1 MLPSYGG
8 SEAAVDGVETA
19 IATARKK
26 TKFIVA
32 AHRVAEARRIVA
44 DQHELIMT
52 LKASGRPT
60 LEAEQVLQTYLS
72 ALSTLRITSAELE
85 KQTKPK
91 RVKPKKDGRFRI
103 RTSGS
108 AN

>member
-1 MLPSYGG
+1 ML
-8 SEAAVDGVETA
+8 
-19 IATARKK
+19 RKK

-32 AHRVAEARRIVA
+32 AHWVAEARRIVA

-72 ALSTLRITSAELE
+72 ALKHLE
-85 KQTKPK
+85 DNE
-91 RVKPKKDGRFRI
+91 RRI
-103 RTSGS
+103 READKAKKGETKKRR
-108 AN
+108 ALPN